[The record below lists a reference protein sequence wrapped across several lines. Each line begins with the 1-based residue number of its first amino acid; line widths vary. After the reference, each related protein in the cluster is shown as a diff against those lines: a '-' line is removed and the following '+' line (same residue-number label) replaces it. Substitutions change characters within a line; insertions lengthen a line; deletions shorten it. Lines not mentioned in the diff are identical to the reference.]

1 MFIHSGHGTTA
12 DVTRAFPVQSSKH
25 PSDNNAPAASKA

>member
-1 MFIHSGHGTTA
+1 MFIQSGHGTAA

-25 PSDNNAPAASKA
+25 PSDNNASASSKA